1 MTTIEDINQKIK
13 ETGAKIDFLVKSD
26 INSIPGL
33 LSNDE
38 VFENVIQG
46 IYNKRHGILVSTN
59 KRLIF
64 IHKKLIGGITVE
76 DFPLSKISSIQYNI
90 GLIYGDVKIFASGNT
105 ATIEHVNKSNTKTF
119 CEQVKQK
126 IA

>member
-1 MTTIEDINQKIK
+1 MTTINDIEQKIK
-13 ETGAKIDFLVKSD
+13 ETGSVINFLVKMD
-26 INSIPGL
+26 INSIPGI

-38 VFENVIQG
+38 TFLNVIQG
-46 IYNKRHGILVSTN
+46 IYNKRNGILVCTD

-76 DFPLSKISSIQYNI
+76 DFPLSKINSIQYST
-90 GLIYGDVKIFASGNT
+90 GLINGEIQIFAAGNT
-105 ATIEHVNKSNTKTF
+105 AYITQVNKANTKTF
-119 CEQVKQK
+119 CEQVKQM